1 MEKNKKSL
9 TNFRIRVSFPALRS
23 FTKAK
28 IYGYA
33 VNLNANRQEGEM
45 RNEFDWF
52 RRDCR
57 ASASKRR

>member
-9 TNFRIRVSFPALRS
+9 TNFKIRVSFPTLRS

-45 RNEFDWF
+45 RDELD
-52 RRDCR
+52 
-57 ASASKRR
+57 